1 MRLLAGER
9 SKKLSG
15 KMVHSSLSL
24 SEHCPGAKFAFG
36 REREREPG
44 EEAVEC

>member
-1 MRLLAGER
+1 
-9 SKKLSG
+9 
-15 KMVHSSLSL
+15 MVHSSLSL

-36 REREREPG
+36 REREPG

>member
-1 MRLLAGER
+1 MENAQKKNLALR
-9 SKKLSG
+9 K

-36 REREREPG
+36 REREPG